1 MSRPSE
7 IRFPPLAVRQPAARQ
22 RAVVRG
28 DSGADIVARGVDGDG
43 VRRAFGVFVRDDH
56 LRELEGGGAHGQQ
69 GRAEVAGG
77 VADEEGGF
85 GGREGARG
93 DDQVAF
99 VFAGFGVE
107 DDDGVAAGCGEVK
120 C

>member
-7 IRFPPLAVRQPAARQ
+7 VRFPPLAVRQPAARQ

-28 DSGADIVARGVDGDG
+28 DPGGDVVAGGVDGDG
-43 VRRAFGVFVRDDH
+43 VRGAFRVFVRGDH
-56 LRELEGGGAHGQQ
+56 LRQLEGGGAHGQER
-69 GRAEVAGG
+69 RAEVAGG